1 MHYTSERIRKVKE
14 VTSDFNPKTVKAIP
28 VICSNISET
37 GYAIRINNI
46 SHHRARMSPIT
57 PANGFIKL
65 RMHNPI

>member
-1 MHYTSERIRKVKE
+1 MHYASERIREAKE
-14 VTSDFNPKTVKAIP
+14 TTSDFNPMTVNAIP

-37 GYAIRINNI
+37 GYAIRINII

-57 PANGFIKL
+57 PANGLIKL